1 MQILPAYRQPPR
13 HFYNIFQRWRFVQE
27 ITTEDNLISAH
38 SPGSPGSIGV
48 DPLDAIL
55 PDQVAK
61 TIFLYKPVD

>member
-1 MQILPAYRQPPR
+1 MQILPVSLPSQRLF
-13 HFYNIFQRWRFVQE
+13 HNIFQRWYFLQE

-55 PDQVAK
+55 PDQVDK
-61 TIFLYKPVD
+61 NIFCYKAEM